1 MFSIQSLRSSLALV
15 QDLHSRAVADGDEL
29 MQDKW
34 QDEIDRITQAIR
46 NHES

>member
-1 MFSIQSLRSSLALV
+1 MFTIQTLRSSLSLV

-34 QDEIDRITQAIR
+34 QEEIDRLTQAIKVLQ
-46 NHES
+46 S